1 MTIIKIGGGE
11 HINLESIIKDLSNL
25 DDEFI
30 IVHGANALRDN
41 LAKKLN
47 YEKQVLVSASGYSSV
62 FSDEEALDIML
73 MSYSG
78 LRNKRIVEMCQQ
90 SGINAIGLTGLDGKL
105 IEGKRNRGI
114 RVKENGKL
122 RMVRDFSGKP
132 KSINV
137 DLLKL
142 LISNGYVPVLTVPI
156 IDENNFAISSE
167 NDDIVALLKS
177 SLDAEKVIQLIEA
190 PGFLDDAS
198 NPDSVV
204 KSISKA
210 ELEQREAQVDG
221 RMKRKMKALIKLF
234 ESGNT
239 SVYIC
244 DGRIE
249 NPITNALNGGGTI
262 IQWKITKH

>member
-11 HINLESIIKDLSNL
+11 QINLEAIIKDLSNL
-25 DDEFI
+25 DEKFI

-41 LAKKLN
+41 LAKKLD
-47 YEKQVLVSASGYSSV
+47 YEKQVLLSASGYSSV
-62 FSDEEALDIML
+62 FSDAEALDIMM

-90 SGINAIGLTGLDGKL
+90 VGINAIGLTGIDGKL

-122 RMVRDFSGKP
+122 KMVRDFSGKP
-132 KSINV
+132 KTINV
-137 DLLKL
+137 DLLNL
-142 LISNGYVPVLTVPI
+142 LINNGYVPILTVPI

-167 NDDIVALLKS
+167 NDDIVALLKY
-177 SLDAEKVIQLIEA
+177 SLNADRVIQLIEA
-190 PGFLDDAS
+190 PGFLDDAN

-204 KSISKA
+204 KNISRS
-210 ELEQREAQVDG
+210 ELEKRETQVDG

-249 NPITNALNGGGTI
+249 SPITNALNGGGTLI
-262 IQWKITKH
+262 K

>member
-11 HINLESIIKDLSNL
+11 HINLEAIIKDLIHL

-30 IVHGANALRDN
+30 IVHGANALRDEI
-41 LAKKLN
+41 AKKLD
-47 YEKQVLVSASGYSSV
+47 YEKNVLISASGYSSV
-62 FSDEEALDIML
+62 YSDKEALDIMM

-90 SGINAIGLTGLDGKL
+90 NGINAIGLTGVDGKL
-105 IEGKRNRGI
+105 IEGQRNKGI

-122 RMVRDFSGKP
+122 KIVRDFSGKP
-132 KSINV
+132 KVTNMNLIT
-137 DLLKL
+137 LLL
-142 LISNGYVPVLTVPI
+142 SNGYVPIITVPI

-167 NDDIVALLKS
+167 NDDIVALFNS
-177 SLDAEKVIQLIEA
+177 SLKADKIIQLIEA
-190 PGFLDDAS
+190 PGFLDDVN

-204 KSISKA
+204 KNISKT
-210 ELEQREAQVDG
+210 ELELRESQVEG
-221 RMKRKMKALIKLF
+221 RMKRKMKALTKLF
-234 ESGNT
+234 ESGKT

-262 IQWKITKH
+262 IQ

>member
-1 MTIIKIGGGE
+1 MTIIKIGGGKD
-11 HINLESIIKDLSNL
+11 INLESIIKDLPNL
-25 DDEFI
+25 DDDFI
-30 IVHGANALRDN
+30 IVHGANALRDE
-41 LAKKLN
+41 LAKKLD
-47 YEKQVLVSASGYSSV
+47 YEKEILVSASGYSSV
-62 FSDEEALDIML
+62 FSDEEALDIMM

-90 SGINAIGLTGLDGKL
+90 TGINAIGLTGIDGKL

-137 DLLKL
+137 DLIIM
-142 LISNGYVPVLTVPI
+142 LIDNGYVPVLTVPI

-177 SLDAEKVIQLIEA
+177 SLNAEKVIQLIEA
-190 PGFLDDAS
+190 PGFLDDAN
-198 NPDSVV
+198 NPDSIV
-204 KSISKA
+204 KSISRT
-210 ELEQREAQVDG
+210 ELELREAQVDG
-221 RMKRKMKALIKLF
+221 RMKRKMKSLIKLF
-234 ESGNT
+234 ESGTT

-244 DGRIE
+244 DGRIQ

-262 IQWKITKH
+262 IQ

>member
-11 HINLESIIKDLSNL
+11 SLHLQSIISDLKNIE
-25 DDEFI
+25 DDFI
-30 IVHGANALRDN
+30 IVHGANALRDEIGR
-41 LAKKLN
+41 KLD
-47 YEKQVLVSASGYSSV
+47 YEKKVLVSASGYSSV
-62 FSDEEALDIML
+62 FSDEQALDIMM

-90 SGINAIGLTGLDGKL
+90 VGINAVGLTGIDGKV
-105 IEGKRNRGI
+105 IEGKRNKGI

-122 RMVRDFSGKP
+122 RIVRDFSGKP
-132 KSINV
+132 KNINI

-167 NDDIVALLKS
+167 NDDIVALLKN
-177 SLDAEKVIQLIEA
+177 SLEAERVIQLIEA
-190 PGFLDDAS
+190 PGFLDDA
-198 NPDSVV
+198 NDPNSVV
-204 KSISKA
+204 NEISKS
-210 ELEQREAQVDG
+210 ELEKREAQVNG

-239 SVYIC
+239 TVYIC

-262 IQWKITKH
+262 IQ

>member
-1 MTIIKIGGGE
+1 MTIIKIGGGKNLNLQA
-11 HINLESIIKDLSNL
+11 IISDLKNLE
-25 DDEFI
+25 DDFI
-30 IVHGANALRDN
+30 IVHGANSLRDEV
-41 LAKKLN
+41 AKKLD
-47 YEKQVLVSASGYSSV
+47 YEKKVLISASGYSSV
-62 FSDEEALDIML
+62 FSDEQALDIMM

-90 SGINAIGLTGLDGKL
+90 AGINAVGLTGIDGKV
-105 IEGKRNRGI
+105 IEGKRNKGI

-122 RMVRDFSGKP
+122 RIVRDFSGKP
-132 KSINV
+132 KNINGE
-137 DLLKL
+137 LLKF

-156 IDENNFAISSE
+156 VDENNFAISSE

-177 SLDAEKVIQLIEA
+177 SLGAEKVIQLIEA
-190 PGFLDDAS
+190 PGFLDDA
-198 NPDSVV
+198 NDPNSVV
-204 KSISKA
+204 KSISKS
-210 ELEQREAQVDG
+210 ELEKREAQVEG

-239 SVYIC
+239 TVYIC

-262 IQWKITKH
+262 IQ

>member
-1 MTIIKIGGGE
+1 MTIIKIGGGASL
-11 HINLESIIKDLSNL
+11 NLQAIIADLTNL
-25 DDEFI
+25 DDDFL
-30 IVHGANALRDN
+30 IVHGANALRDEV
-41 LAKKLN
+41 AKKLD

-62 FSDEEALDIML
+62 FSDEEALDIMM

-90 SGINAIGLTGLDGKL
+90 AGINAVGLTGVDGKV
-105 IEGKRNRGI
+105 IEGKRNKGI

-122 RMVRDFSGKP
+122 RIVRDFSGKP
-132 KSINV
+132 KNINV

-167 NDDIVALLKS
+167 NDDIVALLKN
-177 SLDAEKVIQLIEA
+177 SLEAEKVIQLIEA
-190 PGFLDDAS
+190 PGFLDDA
-198 NPDSVV
+198 NDPNSVV
-204 KSISKA
+204 KSISRS
-210 ELEQREAQVDG
+210 ELEKREAQVDG

-239 SVYIC
+239 TVYIC

-262 IQWKITKH
+262 IQ

>member
-1 MTIIKIGGGE
+1 MTIIKIGGGKD
-11 HINLESIIKDLSNL
+11 INLESIIRDLSNL
-25 DDEFI
+25 EGDFI
-30 IVHGANALRDN
+30 IVHGANALRDEV
-41 LAKKLN
+41 AKKLN
-47 YEKQVLVSASGYSSV
+47 YEKEVLVSASGYSSV
-62 FSDEEALDIML
+62 FSDEEALDIMM

-90 SGINAIGLTGLDGKL
+90 VGINAIGLTGIDGKL

-132 KSINV
+132 KNINV
-137 DLLKL
+137 TLLKL

-177 SLDAEKVIQLIEA
+177 SLDAERVIQLIEA
-190 PGFLDDAS
+190 PGFLDDAN
-198 NPDSVV
+198 NPDSMV
-204 KSISKA
+204 KTISQT
-210 ELEQREAQVDG
+210 ELEIREAQVDG

-234 ESGNT
+234 ESGKT

-249 NPITNALNGGGTI
+249 NPITNALNGGGTL
-262 IQWKITKH
+262 IQWETIEN

>member
-1 MTIIKIGGGE
+1 MTIIKIGGGASL
-11 HINLESIIKDLSNL
+11 NLQAIISDLANL
-25 DDEFI
+25 DDDFL
-30 IVHGANALRDN
+30 IVHGANALRDEV
-41 LAKKLN
+41 AKKLD

-62 FSDEEALDIML
+62 FSDEEALDIMM

-90 SGINAIGLTGLDGKL
+90 AGINAVGLTGVDGKM
-105 IEGKRNRGI
+105 IEGKRNKGI

-122 RMVRDFSGKP
+122 RIVRDFSGKP
-132 KSINV
+132 KIINV

-142 LISNGYVPVLTVPI
+142 LISNGYIPVLTVPI

-167 NDDIVALLKS
+167 NDDIVALLKN
-177 SLDAEKVIQLIEA
+177 SLEAEKVIQLIEA
-190 PGFLDDAS
+190 PGFLDDA
-198 NPDSVV
+198 NDPNSVV
-204 KSISKA
+204 KSISRS
-210 ELEQREAQVDG
+210 ELEKREAQVDG

-239 SVYIC
+239 TVYIC

-249 NPITNALNGGGTI
+249 NPITNALNGGGTVI
-262 IQWKITKH
+262 S

>member
-1 MTIIKIGGGE
+1 MTIIKIGGGKD
-11 HINLESIIKDLSNL
+11 INLESIIKDLQNL

-30 IVHGANALRDN
+30 IVHGANAFRDE
-41 LAKKLN
+41 LANKLN
-47 YEKQVLVSASGYSSV
+47 YEKEVLVSASGYSSV
-62 FSDEEALDIML
+62 FSDEEALDIMM

-90 SGINAIGLTGLDGKL
+90 AGINAIGLTGIDGKL

-122 RMVRDFSGKP
+122 RMIRDFSGKP
-132 KSINV
+132 KTINV
-137 DLLKL
+137 ELLTL
-142 LISNGYVPVLTVPI
+142 LISNGYIPILTVPI

-177 SLDAEKVIQLIEA
+177 SLDADRVIQLIEA
-190 PGFLDDAS
+190 PGFLDDAN

-204 KSISKA
+204 KSISKL
-210 ELEQREAQVDG
+210 ELEKREAQVDG

-234 ESGNT
+234 ESGKT

-249 NPITNALNGGGTI
+249 NPITNALNGGGTL
-262 IQWKITKH
+262 IQ

>member
-1 MTIIKIGGGE
+1 MTIIKIGGGKD
-11 HINLESIIKDLSNL
+11 INLESIIKDLSKL
-25 DDEFI
+25 DGDFI
-30 IVHGANALRDN
+30 IVHGANALRDE

-47 YEKQVLVSASGYSSV
+47 YEKEVLVSASGYSSV
-62 FSDEEALDIML
+62 FSDEEALDIMM

-90 SGINAIGLTGLDGKL
+90 VGINAIGLTGIDGKL

-114 RVKENGKL
+114 RVKDDGKL

-132 KSINV
+132 KKINT

-142 LISNGYVPVLTVPI
+142 LIGNGYVPVLTVPI

-167 NDDIVALLKS
+167 NDDIVSLLKS
-177 SLDAEKVIQLIEA
+177 SLDAERIIQLIEA
-190 PGFLDDAS
+190 PGFLDDAN

-204 KSISKA
+204 KSISHA
-210 ELEQREAQVDG
+210 ELEIREAQVDG

-234 ESGNT
+234 ESGTT

-262 IQWKITKH
+262 IQ

>member
-1 MTIIKIGGGE
+1 MTIIKIGGGSSL
-11 HINLESIIKDLSNL
+11 NLEAIITDLKNL
-25 DDEFI
+25 EDDFL
-30 IVHGANALRDN
+30 IVHGANALRDD
-41 LAKKLN
+41 LAKKLD
-47 YEKQVLVSASGYSSV
+47 YEKRVLVSASGYSSV
-62 FSDEEALDIML
+62 FSDEEALDIMM

-90 SGINAIGLTGLDGKL
+90 AGINAIGLTGIDGKL
-105 IEGKRNRGI
+105 VEGKRNRGI
-114 RVKENGKL
+114 KIKENGKL
-122 RMVRDFSGKP
+122 RIVRDFSGKP
-132 KSINV
+132 QKINV
-137 DLLKL
+137 ELLKL
-142 LISNGYVPVLTVPI
+142 LISNGYVPILTVPI

-177 SLDAEKVIQLIEA
+177 SLEAGRVIQLIEA

-198 NPDSVV
+198 DPDSVV
-204 KSISKA
+204 KKISQS

-221 RMKRKMKALIKLF
+221 RMKRKMKALTKLF
-234 ESGNT
+234 ESGKT

-262 IQWKITKH
+262 IQ

>member
-1 MTIIKIGGGE
+1 MTIIKIGGGSSL
-11 HINLESIIKDLSNL
+11 NLEAIIADLKNL
-25 DDEFI
+25 NDDFL
-30 IVHGANALRDN
+30 IVHGANALRDD
-41 LAKKLN
+41 LAKNLD
-47 YEKQVLVSASGYSSV
+47 YEKRVLVSASGYSSV
-62 FSDEEALDIML
+62 FSDEEALDIMM

-90 SGINAIGLTGLDGKL
+90 AGINAIGLTGIDGKL
-105 IEGKRNRGI
+105 VEGKRNRGI
-114 RVKENGKL
+114 KIKENGKL
-122 RMVRDFSGKP
+122 RIVRDFSGKP
-132 KSINV
+132 QKINV
-137 DLLKL
+137 ELLKL
-142 LISNGYVPVLTVPI
+142 LITNGYVPILTVPI

-177 SLDAEKVIQLIEA
+177 SLEAEKVIQLIEA

-204 KSISKA
+204 KSISQS

-221 RMKRKMKALIKLF
+221 RMKRKMKALTKLF
-234 ESGNT
+234 ESGKT

-249 NPITNALNGGGTI
+249 NPITKALNGGGTI
-262 IQWKITKH
+262 IQ